1 MQVRHEYKVECFDSQ
16 GNLKWVERFH
26 NMVVTE
32 GLNAYVTNTLK
43 TIPGSVAW
51 YVGLKGTGSF
61 ALGDIMSSHAGW
73 AEITPYSDANRPTFT
88 PGSVAG
94 GSVDNSAS
102 KAVFNINASSTVYGA
117 FMSSN
122 NTKGGTTGT
131 LLGGNDFAASRGV
144 QSGDTLN
151 VTVTA
156 TIAN

>member
-1 MQVRHEYKVECFDSQ
+1 MQVKHHYKIECFDPK
-16 GNLKWVERFH
+16 GNLKWAEEFD

-32 GLNAYVTNTLK
+32 GLNAYLTNTLK

-51 YVGLKGTGSF
+51 YVGLKGTGAF
-61 ALGDIMSSHAGW
+61 ALGDTMVSHAGW
-73 AEITPYSDANRPTFT
+73 SEITPYSDATRPAFT
-88 PGSVAG
+88 PGTVSG

-102 KAVFNINASSTVYGA
+102 VAVFHINATATVYGA

-131 LLGGNDFAASRGV
+131 LLGGNDFAAARSV
-144 QSGDTLN
+144 QSPDTLN

-156 TIAN
+156 SISN

>member
-1 MQVRHEYKVECFDSQ
+1 MQVKHFYKVECFGPD
-16 GNLKWVERFH
+16 GNLKWVESFK

-32 GLNAYVTNTLK
+32 GLNAYITNTLK

-73 AEITPYSDANRPTFT
+73 SELTPYSDANRPAFT
-88 PGSVAG
+88 PGTVSA

-102 KAVFNINASSTVYGA
+102 KAVFNINATSTIYGA

-131 LLGGNDFAASRGV
+131 LLGGNDFAASRAV
-144 QSGDTLN
+144 QDGDTLN
-151 VTVTA
+151 VTVTCS
-156 TIAN
+156 IAN